1 MKPIIIQ
8 YGEWVQLE
16 REIQIFGAFDY
27 PTIDTRNPSEASSD
41 GYLRDRYSQQIRDIE
56 ALTGASREEVINYKY
71 DIRSSRVEGCGEWQ
85 RLITKATIPSSRDL
99 ISNDSRVIFNHG
111 VLSAFFMYKLLPDMG
126 DNDYKIV
133 RPSSTV
139 QMLIEHDRIIDA
151 INKG

>member
-1 MKPIIIQ
+1 M
-8 YGEWVQLE
+8 QLE
-16 REIQIFGAFDY
+16 REIQLFGAFDD
-27 PTIDTRNPSEASSD
+27 PTIDARHPSEASSG
-41 GYLRDRYSQQIRDIE
+41 GYLRDRYSRQIRDIE
-56 ALTGASREEVINYKY
+56 ILTGASREEIINYKY

-85 RLITKATIPSSRDL
+85 RLITQATIASSRNI
-99 ISNDSRVIFNHG
+99 ISNDSRVIFDHG

>member
-8 YGEWVQLE
+8 YREWMQLE
-16 REIQIFGAFDY
+16 REIQLFGAFDD
-27 PTIDTRNPSEASSD
+27 PTIDARYPSEASSG
-41 GYLRDRYSQQIRDIE
+41 GYLRDRYSRQIRGIE
-56 ALTGASREEVINYKY
+56 ILTGASREEVINYKY
-71 DIRSSRVEGCGEWQ
+71 DISSSGERGCGEWQ
-85 RLITKATIPSSRDL
+85 RLITKAKIPSSRDL

-111 VLSAFFMYKLLPDMG
+111 VLSAFFMYELFPG
-126 DNDYKIV
+126 RGDYKIV